1 VVLGGISKSSPLAP
15 LLSLSKSDT
24 PASAAELLLAF
35 LPITYCKQ
43 FKIKKKN
50 KYIAEKLFTC
60 SFRPAADRCRFWPR
74 EAINSAVKFEL

>member
-1 VVLGGISKSSPLAP
+1 MSQYQLPHYFWLSYPSPIVNNLK
-15 LLSLSKSDT
+15 L
-24 PASAAELLLAF
+24 
-35 LPITYCKQ
+35 
-43 FKIKKKN
+43 KKKN